1 MELKGWLYMAK
12 VLTLDMSRED
22 WLKER
27 QKGIGGSDASAILGF
42 NPWKS
47 PFELYIEKT
56 SDTVQE
62 IDNEA
67 IHWGNVLEDV
77 VAEEFSRRTGKKV
90 RRRNQ
95 IFKHQKHDWMIANID
110 RDVVG
115 ERVLLECK
123 TTNAFAA
130 DQWEGDQIPPAY
142 MCQVQHY
149 MAVLDYE
156 KAYIAVLIGGQKYV
170 WKEIERDDEF
180 IELMI
185 QHEKD
190 FWENHV
196 LAGVPPEIDGSK
208 SASELLVKMYPEDN
222 GETIMLPSDDAEML
236 IEAIESIKAEVKE
249 KRDLQKSYENK
260 LKLMIGE
267 AEKGVTPRYEVRHR
281 TITSNCL
288 DTRRLRKE
296 LPDIAEKYT
305 NQSTYRRMTIKQ
317 IEEEK

>member
-1 MELKGWLYMAK
+1 
-12 VLTLDMSRED
+12 MSRYE
-22 WLKER
+22 WLQER
-27 QKGIGGSDASAILGF
+27 KKGLGGSDASAILGF

-67 IHWGNVLEDV
+67 IHWGNVLDDV
-77 VAEEFSRRTGKKV
+77 VAEEFTRRTGIKV

-95 IFKHQKHDWMIANID
+95 IFRHKEHDWMIANID
-110 RDVVG
+110 RDIVG
-115 ERVLLECK
+115 ERALLECK
-123 TTNAFAA
+123 TTNAFNA
-130 DQWEGDQIPPAY
+130 DAWEGDQIPPAY

-156 KAYIAVLIGGQKYV
+156 RAYIAVLIGGQRFE
-170 WKEIERDDEF
+170 WKEIARDDEF

-185 QHEKD
+185 EHEKD

-208 SASELLVKMYPEDN
+208 SASELLNQMYPEDN

-249 KRDLQKSYENK
+249 KQALQKEYENK
-260 LKLMIGE
+260 LKLMIGD
-267 AEKGVTPRYEVRHR
+267 ARTGVTPRYEVRNI
-281 TITSNCL
+281 TVTSNRL
-288 DTRRLRKE
+288 DSRKLRKE
-296 LPDIAEKYT
+296 MPDIAEKYT
-305 NQSTYRRMTIKQ
+305 NESTYRRMTIKK
-317 IEEEK
+317 IGEEN